1 MLQKSKKHLRF
12 ESHSFFAN
20 SCSGCLVTRQVL
32 VLIMATTVRPLN
44 GADGYLRWKESMLL
58 RLHTV
63 GVAYVLFDDPP
74 PAPASGEEES
84 AAAAAAASRKR
95 ARDDAVCRG
104 HILAALSDR
113 IFPDY
118 VRHGTARAAWE
129 AVARTYDG
137 AGASDVA
144 RRMLDDL
151 EVFDDGGGGGGGGGA
166 ATLLEQIAHAE
177 ALAAAMD
184 CPPSDGALAHAL
196 CKKLPQEV
204 AIAAIM
210 RSSGGGGGGA
220 SMGDVWHVARIM
232 EGFRVCREGMGGAP
246 RQVRQL
252 RRAGAPRRRLH
263 GKPPPPTAADEESRR
278 STGRPPQRRRSARPE
293 VLLRDRER

>member
-1 MLQKSKKHLRF
+1 MRHALDFCTFR
-12 ESHSFFAN
+12 AN
-20 SCSGCLVTRQVL
+20 SQHVL
-32 VLIMATTVRPLN
+32 ALIMATTVRPLN

-74 PAPASGEEES
+74 PAPAPGPASGEEES
-84 AAAAAAASRKR
+84 AAAAAAAAAARRKR

-104 HILAALSDR
+104 HILTALSDR

-151 EVFDDGGGGGGGGGA
+151 EFFDDDGGGGGA
-166 ATLLEQIAHAE
+166 PATLLEQIAHAE

-184 CPPSDGALAHAL
+184 SPPSDGALAHAL

-210 RSSGGGGGGA
+210 RSSGGGGGA
-220 SMGDVWHVARIM
+220 TMGDVWHVARIM
-232 EGFRVCREGMGGAP
+232 EGFRVCREGMEE
-246 RQVRQL
+246 
-252 RRAGAPRRRLH
+252 LH
-263 GKPPPPTAADEESRR
+263 GKCGNCGEPGHHAGDCM
-278 STGRPPQRRRSARPE
+278 G
-293 VLLRDRER
+293 